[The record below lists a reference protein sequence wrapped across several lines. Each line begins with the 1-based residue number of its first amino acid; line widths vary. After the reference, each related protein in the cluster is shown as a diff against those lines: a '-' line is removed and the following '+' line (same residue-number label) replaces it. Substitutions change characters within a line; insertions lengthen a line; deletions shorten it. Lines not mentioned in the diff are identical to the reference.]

1 MDMDYSLKNIPL
13 HSEKTYRK
21 WLIEKVESVVRRMRW
36 KAFFFLKG
44 SSDKETDRDY
54 YGFTSKKAPPQIEEL
69 KAFEDDLTTMIENIR
84 FRKVNEPF
92 QNKLKEDIR
101 LIASSDDIIVR
112 ADKTKHVYRMSK
124 DQYTKLLQDNV
135 TRNYKLAPK
144 DAFTEINLEAK
155 NIAQK
160 LDIADRMEILAEAE
174 AFITL
179 KDHKERFEN
188 DLPCRLINPAKSE
201 IGVISKIILDRITRS
216 VQKATSVNLW
226 QNTSS
231 VIDWFNSIS
240 QKKNCS
246 FVSFDVVDFYPSIT
260 ETILEQALTF
270 ASQFTEVTNEEKNI
284 ILHARKSLLF
294 KDGKPWVKKDGMF
307 DVTMGSLDG
316 AEVCQLVGVFL
327 LDKLSQLVDK
337 TSIGL
342 YRDDGLGVLKSTSGR
357 NADKFRKDIIGV
369 FKSVG
374 LRVTINV
381 NLKIVNFLDATF
393 DLNTGKYY
401 PYRKPGDTPLFIHQ
415 SSNHPPAVLKN
426 IPDAIGRRISSISAD
441 KESFNHAAPLYNN
454 ALRKSEF
461 TREIQY
467 ATETDQGTSNRKAKR
482 KRKRN
487 IIWFNPPY
495 SQSVKTNV
503 GAAFLRLVSK
513 HFPKRSKLS
522 KIFNRGTVKVSY
534 CCLPNIASIIAG
546 HNKRKLSA
554 QQADDPCNC
563 RVKTECPLSG
573 KCQARN
579 IIYEATVSTNNENRK
594 YIGLSE
600 PPFKIRYAN
609 HKTSFKHERYRHS
622 TELSKLIWEI
632 KDKAQ
637 VYQLDWKIT
646 EKEKAYSNTNKRC
659 NLCLAEKYRIIMSNR
674 TETINK
680 RSELVSKCRHA
691 NKFSLASFTGVT

>member
-441 KESFNHAAPLYNN
+441 KEG
-454 ALRKSEF
+454 
-461 TREIQY
+461 Q
-467 ATETDQGTSNRKAKR
+467 KR
-482 KRKRN
+482 RN
-487 IIWFNPPY
+487 
-495 SQSVKTNV
+495 V
-503 GAAFLRLVSK
+503 
-513 HFPKRSKLS
+513 
-522 KIFNRGTVKVSY
+522 
-534 CCLPNIASIIAG
+534 
-546 HNKRKLSA
+546 
-554 QQADDPCNC
+554 
-563 RVKTECPLSG
+563 
-573 KCQARN
+573 
-579 IIYEATVSTNNENRK
+579 
-594 YIGLSE
+594 
-600 PPFKIRYAN
+600 
-609 HKTSFKHERYRHS
+609 
-622 TELSKLIWEI
+622 
-632 KDKAQ
+632 
-637 VYQLDWKIT
+637 
-646 EKEKAYSNTNKRC
+646 
-659 NLCLAEKYRIIMSNR
+659 
-674 TETINK
+674 
-680 RSELVSKCRHA
+680 
-691 NKFSLASFTGVT
+691 